1 MVLWCQQVAL
11 DNTKKKLEVNQPP
24 FEGEVEM
31 DLYTDEQI
39 NGGQRATVISDESP
53 RSLTWV
59 SQSSESPATVKTHS
73 NGVTSSSSTSL
84 STRED
89 IHISTLNC
97 QLTKTS
103 PLESD
108 TTRSSASMKQGKR
121 PCEESTFDKVDSQ
134 SHSLQKEAMGLFKSV
149 AEANHFCSCLQSPHI
164 CLKLC
169 IECNALH
176 SISCALLEHCIMESH
191 CVVFSDIMTEE
202 MEESRAV
209 SPQGGSLSVSGM
221 SASPTLASSSAAMSS
236 LVLCDDPESIIPSLH
251 PIGYHDCCDLAQLD
265 PQVLCLS
272 CSVFHAGS
280 CRGIEFCQMHHKIKP
295 LGVCSCGRT
304 CARNPLVLCRYCG
317 NEYCRDCWYRNPV
330 VCTCGQTFD
339 QSSSVWFEL
348 EEYCTNEAQLAQSQC
363 LKSAFWKS
371 SSINQKFKC
380 CLDTVLHF
388 FLMWTCIT
396 LFVSGHIYCH
406 YQHFWNIVYCWD
418 LKMWLHLCSYVTS
431 MYLWSTR
438 DVCFFCICCLYTD
451 WSKELIRHL
460 SVKCVLLRYSWAT

>member
-1 MVLWCQQVAL
+1 
-11 DNTKKKLEVNQPP
+11 
-24 FEGEVEM
+24 M
-31 DLYTDEQI
+31 DLYTDEQA

-73 NGVTSSSSTSL
+73 NGVTSLSSSSTSL

-89 IHISTLNC
+89 VHISTLNC

-108 TTRSSASMKQGKR
+108 TTRSTASMKQGKR

-134 SHSLQKEAMGLFKSV
+134 SHSLQVEAMGIFKSV

-169 IECNALH
+169 IECNTLH
-176 SISCALLEHCIMESH
+176 NISCALLEHCIMESH
-191 CVVFSDIMTEE
+191 CVVFPDITTEE

-209 SPQGGSLSVSGM
+209 SPQGGSLRVSGM

-236 LVLCDDPESIIPSLH
+236 LALCDDPESIIPSLH

-304 CARNPLVLCRYCG
+304 CSRNPLVLCRYCG

-339 QSSSVWFEL
+339 QSSSV
-348 EEYCTNEAQLAQSQC
+348 
-363 LKSAFWKS
+363 
-371 SSINQKFKC
+371 
-380 CLDTVLHF
+380 
-388 FLMWTCIT
+388 
-396 LFVSGHIYCH
+396 
-406 YQHFWNIVYCWD
+406 
-418 LKMWLHLCSYVTS
+418 
-431 MYLWSTR
+431 
-438 DVCFFCICCLYTD
+438 
-451 WSKELIRHL
+451 
-460 SVKCVLLRYSWAT
+460 